1 VSKWWSVLFA
11 VVMLACL
18 GLFIAAPIVGWWLPK
33 QASYHAPNI
42 DFLFYVIL
50 YITGFFFILTETLL
64 VVFMWRYAAEPGQK
78 RVPAPADQA
87 HAPPQGGLFNLA
99 KKVIHDEHRL
109 EMLWTIVPAVILLY
123 IAFAQ
128 IAAWAEAKYQSRMP
142 HFTEGENKTSL
153 QMEVT
158 ARQWEWRFRYPSP
171 HTMDEWKKKPDDA
184 GVWARKAQFDD
195 VHVVNEL
202 HTWKDQPT
210 LIHLRTNDIIHSFF
224 LPQMRVKQ
232 DALPG
237 KVIPVW
243 FTPKLY
249 NCKRIEKYTPAAKD
263 GKPPQPPDH
272 DHVWTLRDSKATDK
286 GYAWVT
292 WVDGYEPNPEPGKD
306 HFNDPSQI
314 WELNCA
320 ELCGAFHY
328 RMIGRVYVHESEAD
342 FRLWLAMAY
351 KRQNDFG
358 TTTGHTATPH

>member
-1 VSKWWSVLFA
+1 MWSLLFA

-18 GLFIAAPIVGWWLPK
+18 VLFIVSPMVGWWLPL
-33 QASYHAPNI
+33 QASHHAQSI

-50 YITGFFFILTETLL
+50 WITGFFFVLTEALL
-64 VVFMWRYAAEPGQK
+64 VVFMFRYAAEPGQK

-87 HAPPQGGLFNLA
+87 HPAPPGGLFVMA
-99 KKVIHDEHRL
+99 KNIIRDEHRL

-128 IAAWAEAKYQSRMP
+128 IGAWADVKYQSRMP
-142 HFTEGENKTSL
+142 QFDAKGDEKPPI

-158 ARQWEWRFRYPSP
+158 ARQWEWRIRYPSP
-171 HTMDEWKKKPDDA
+171 HSMDGWKKKDSA
-184 GVWARKAQFDD
+184 KEAAAWARRPQYDD
-195 VHVVNEL
+195 IFLVNEI

-210 LIHLRTNDIIHSFF
+210 LIHLKTVDVIHSFF

-237 KVIPVW
+237 KTIPVW

-249 NCKRIEKYTPAAKD
+249 NTKRHEQYTKSD
-263 GKPPQPPDH
+263 TQPPDEKH
-272 DHVWTLRDSKATDK
+272 QWTLRDGKKTDK
-286 GYAWVT
+286 GYAWVA
-292 WVDGYEPNPEPGKD
+292 WEDGYDPEHGEFNPKGPM
-306 HFNDPSQI
+306 I

-328 RMIGRVYVHESEAD
+328 RMIGRVYVHENEAD
-342 FRLWLAMAY
+342 FRLWLETAY
-351 KRQNDFG
+351 RRQNDYG
-358 TTTGHTATPH
+358 TPTKSH